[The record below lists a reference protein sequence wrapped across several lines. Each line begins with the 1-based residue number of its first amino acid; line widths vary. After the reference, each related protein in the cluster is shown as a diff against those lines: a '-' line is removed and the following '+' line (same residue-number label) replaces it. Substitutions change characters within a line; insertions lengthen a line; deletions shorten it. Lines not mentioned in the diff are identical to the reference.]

1 MSCTIVCI
9 QPSPSNAHCA
19 GECHNTFGTV
29 SAFDRHRRD
38 GQCLDPATLRMHRD
52 DRGVWRWDSVGQGP
66 SARNGA
72 PQTADSPLVGVIG
85 RPEASGPDLGRFWGE
100 HPAHPTCVDVTTFG
114 NPVGSEWRCGAEC
127 PVIADAGIGA
137 SIVILDEPGGAA

>member
-9 QPSPSNAHCA
+9 QPSPTNAHCA
-19 GECHNTFGTV
+19 GDCHNTFGTV

-52 DRGVWRWDSVGQGP
+52 DRGIWRWDSVGQGP

-72 PQTADSPLVGVIG
+72 PRTADSPPVGVIG
-85 RPEASGPDLGRFWGE
+85 RPEASGADLAGLPRE
-100 HPAHPTCVDVTTFG
+100 L
-114 NPVGSEWRCGAEC
+114 
-127 PVIADAGIGA
+127 IADGGIGA